1 MPQRKLSNPLALAV
15 LACLAERPM
24 HPYEIATTLRSR
36 KKDESVKLNYG
47 SLYTVV
53 ESLLRHGLVAPQ
65 ETAREGRRPERTVY
79 RITPTGDV
87 ELREWVAALLR
98 TPVNEFTQFAAGLS
112 FMPALPPDE
121 VVELLRQRWLNL
133 QIEVAATRSVI
144 NLMAE
149 HRLPRLFS
157 VEAEYRLTIREA
169 EMEWTRKIAGEIADG
184 ALSGAAEWAAAHA
197 SGKPGELSTRF
208 DFDFDVNFNLKS
220 PEGAGE

>member
-53 ESLLRHGLVAPQ
+53 ESLLRHGLIAPQ
-65 ETAREGRRPERTVY
+65 ETEREGRRPERTVY

-98 TPVNEFTQFAAGLS
+98 TPVNEFSQFAAGLS

-157 VEAEYRLTIREA
+157 VEEEYRLAMREA

-184 ALSGAAEWAAAHA
+184 ALSGVAEWAAAYA
-197 SGKPGELSTRF
+197 SGKPGDLSTRF
-208 DFDFDVNFNLKS
+208 DFDINVNFDFKP